1 MGDYTKLITTSTVY
15 GCYNKDQMRNLK
27 NNVDKSVST
36 PTSVLVGIV
45 AGFAGVLYKGVV
57 AIIAFASGTAFP
69 IVDLAAKNSI
79 SNKLQDYI
87 DEMNNNDFAL
97 LGLEC
102 KITYTPMDL
111 KNGTYSDVEV
121 LRVKKFKNLG
131 NDPMSDSEI
140 RDYIEIQMT

>member
-1 MGDYTKLITTSTVY
+1 MGDYTKLITTSTIY
-15 GCYNKDQMRNLK
+15 GCYNKKQMINLK
-27 NNVDKSVST
+27 NNVDKS
-36 PTSVLVGIV
+36 TSAIAALLVGVGTGI
-45 AGFAGVLYKGVV
+45 AGLYYKGVLSF
-57 AIIAFASGTAFP
+57 IAFASGTGFSFA
-69 IVDLAAKNSI
+69 DLAAKNPI
-79 SNKLQDYI
+79 SNKLQGYI

-102 KITYTPMDL
+102 SITYTPMDL
-111 KNGTYSDVEV
+111 KNGTCSAVEV